1 MPTCLI
7 PGGVYIYKN
16 ISQHCAL
23 RHSNANEIR
32 TSTLKR
38 RTGSVCVC
46 GVTSARASV
55 LKTMTPRIAVRS
67 AEQQQFTQD
76 QDEFAEEKFGFS
88 EQQPIELGFSD
99 LNYEVND
106 EKKSM

>member
-1 MPTCLI
+1 
-7 PGGVYIYKN
+7 
-16 ISQHCAL
+16 
-23 RHSNANEIR
+23 
-32 TSTLKR
+32 
-38 RTGSVCVC
+38 
-46 GVTSARASV
+46 
-55 LKTMTPRIAVRS
+55 MTPRIAVRS

-99 LNYEVND
+99 LNYEISD